1 MGVGGGFYFT
11 FPGLHEKRLCCFQMP
26 VIVVIIFIVVEVV
39 VIVSIVAIDNIKSL
53 TLDLLSKQI
62 SIYPPLP
69 APHDFNLI
77 PIPGL
82 NLWCHQLSG
91 FPPPPPPQVRRLPHL
106 STQVANQVL
115 VRLR

>member
-1 MGVGGGFYFT
+1 MVFYFT
-11 FPGLHEKRLCCFQMP
+11 FPGLHAKRLCCYQTP
-26 VIVVIIFIVVEVV
+26 AIIVITAIVAEVV
-39 VIVSIVAIDNIKSL
+39 MDVPIVAIATINSL

-62 SIYPPLP
+62 SIYSILP
-69 APHDFNLI
+69 APHDFNLYL
-77 PIPGL
+77 IPGL